1 MRSRRVAGPRPR
13 AHRQPPRRL
22 EWMRRIKSVWLE
34 LLCALRSAS
43 GVTAGLSYQA
53 P

>member
-22 EWMRRIKSVWLE
+22 SLKWMRRIKSVWLDCFARSE
-34 LLCALRSAS
+34 LLRA
-43 GVTAGLSYQA
+43 
-53 P
+53 